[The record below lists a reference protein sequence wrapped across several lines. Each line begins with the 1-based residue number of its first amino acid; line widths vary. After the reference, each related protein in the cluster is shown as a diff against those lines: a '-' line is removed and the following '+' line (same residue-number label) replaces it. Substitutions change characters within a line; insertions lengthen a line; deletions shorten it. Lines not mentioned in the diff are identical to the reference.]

1 MLRVETS
8 QSRLESSLEDRLQKL
23 DEKIGSRLDEVSHH
37 QDIIQA
43 DVDELSNKCEA
54 VEAENGKLQSR
65 VADLEEKLDMA
76 ENRSRRCNLLFW
88 GIPTAVRETWE
99 DCEKKM
105 MDIIHNKMEI
115 DDNIVIDRAHR
126 VGTAIIVAFCFFKD
140 KQRVLS
146 CGNRLKG
153 TNISMRED
161 FSQAVR
167 RKRQGLFSLQK
178 SFKNDGKRAV
188 LNFDKLKTED
198 GTYTFDLSDNTII
211 KLPAKTT
218 VPVMPRRFNSYSD
231 AVRSSPPNQTQSVQS
246 QQPLQKGDRQHD
258 VNQGYRRKSYRSNRS
273 VPTDTSQP
281 STSGESGTNTTR

>member
-8 QSRLESSLEDRLQKL
+8 QSRLASSLEDRLQKL

-76 ENRSRRCNLLFW
+76 ENRGRRCNLLFW

-99 DCEKKM
+99 DCEKKV

-126 VGTAIIVAFCFFKD
+126 VWTAIIVAFCFFKD

-146 CGNRLKG
+146 CCNRLKG
-153 TNISMRED
+153 TNISMRKIFPKLYAAKDKD
-161 FSQAVR
+161 FFPS
-167 RKRQGLFSLQK
+167 RKHSRMMGKGLFS
-178 SFKNDGKRAV
+178 
-188 LNFDKLKTED
+188 
-198 GTYTFDLSDNTII
+198 I
-211 KLPAKTT
+211 
-218 VPVMPRRFNSYSD
+218 
-231 AVRSSPPNQTQSVQS
+231 
-246 QQPLQKGDRQHD
+246 
-258 VNQGYRRKSYRSNRS
+258 
-273 VPTDTSQP
+273 
-281 STSGESGTNTTR
+281 STN

>member
-99 DCEKKM
+99 DCEKKV
-105 MDIIHNKMEI
+105 MDIIHNKM
-115 DDNIVIDRAHR
+115 
-126 VGTAIIVAFCFFKD
+126 
-140 KQRVLS
+140 
-146 CGNRLKG
+146 
-153 TNISMRED
+153 
-161 FSQAVR
+161 
-167 RKRQGLFSLQK
+167 
-178 SFKNDGKRAV
+178 
-188 LNFDKLKTED
+188 
-198 GTYTFDLSDNTII
+198 
-211 KLPAKTT
+211 
-218 VPVMPRRFNSYSD
+218 
-231 AVRSSPPNQTQSVQS
+231 
-246 QQPLQKGDRQHD
+246 
-258 VNQGYRRKSYRSNRS
+258 
-273 VPTDTSQP
+273 
-281 STSGESGTNTTR
+281 

>member
-1 MLRVETS
+1 M
-8 QSRLESSLEDRLQKL
+8 
-23 DEKIGSRLDEVSHH
+23 
-37 QDIIQA
+37 IQA
-43 DVDELSNKCEA
+43 DVDELFNKCET
-54 VEAENGKLQSR
+54 VEAENGKLHSR

-99 DCEKKM
+99 GCEKKV

-115 DDNIVIDRAHR
+115 DDNIVIDCAHR
-126 VGTAIIVAFCFFKD
+126 VGTAIIVAFRIFKN

-161 FSQAVR
+161 FSQTVR
-167 RKRQGLFSLQK
+167 RKGQGLFSLQK
-178 SFKNDGKRAV
+178 TFKNDGKRAV

-198 GTYTFDLSDNTII
+198 GTYTFDLSGNTIRT
-211 KLPAKTT
+211 LPAKTT

-231 AVRSSPPNQTQSVQS
+231 AVRSSPPNQTQSVQ
-246 QQPLQKGDRQHD
+246 QPLQKEDRQHD
-258 VNQGYRRKSYRSNRS
+258 VNQGYRRKSYQSNRS
-273 VPTDTSQP
+273 VPMDTSKP
-281 STSGESGTNTTR
+281 STSGEPGTNTTR

>member
-1 MLRVETS
+1 
-8 QSRLESSLEDRLQKL
+8 
-23 DEKIGSRLDEVSHH
+23 
-37 QDIIQA
+37 
-43 DVDELSNKCEA
+43 
-54 VEAENGKLQSR
+54 
-65 VADLEEKLDMA
+65 
-76 ENRSRRCNLLFW
+76 
-88 GIPTAVRETWE
+88 
-99 DCEKKM
+99 

-115 DDNIVIDRAHR
+115 DDNIVIDCAHR
-126 VGTAIIVAFCFFKD
+126 VGTAIIVAFCFFND

-178 SFKNDGKRAV
+178 TFKNDGKRAV